1 MDSLNVLLFSV
12 ILKKLNY
19 FVFSRPEVIYA
30 HSFISIYCFNFLI
43 RHDLYL
49 EFYFILYSILY
60 VHSWGNYL
68 KSKVLINLFLIFGL
82 RWVFV
87 AVCGLP
93 LVGRAGATLHCGAW
107 ASHCSGFS
115 CWGAWALC
123 VWASVVAA
131 HGRVGFSSCSTRAQ

>member
-60 VHSWGNYL
+60 VHS
-68 KSKVLINLFLIFGL
+68 
-82 RWVFV
+82 
-87 AVCGLP
+87 
-93 LVGRAGATLHCGAW
+93 
-107 ASHCSGFS
+107 
-115 CWGAWALC
+115 
-123 VWASVVAA
+123 
-131 HGRVGFSSCSTRAQ
+131 